1 MYKTCMF
8 CNRPLGENQVIET
21 FPIGRRLAF
30 DSSKGRLWVVCRK
43 CERWNLSPI
52 EERWEAVE
60 ECERTYE
67 ELRTRVSTENVGL
80 GRHREGLTLVRIGV
94 PLRPEFAAWRYGDQ
108 FGRRRRKAILYGAAG
123 ATVVGGIL
131 IGGVATGLISGAL
144 LGQSGNLVNVWVN
157 ARTLVRT
164 RAPNGKVLKL
174 KNPDLQ
180 KARIISAGPDD
191 EDWTIEI
198 KRGGKTRTWEGA
210 DAARLASLIVPAIN
224 RSGAK
229 RSVVQ
234 DAVAEIEHLGHP
246 TELLK
251 RASMVGEGEDGNLWT
266 RDIGDGSYRKIK
278 EKHIGLICKLPKP
291 TKLALE
297 MALHEEQERR
307 VLQGELWELEVAWRD
322 AEEIAEISDNLL
334 LPEGTDDF
342 IEEHRESA
350 TEESA

>member
-60 ECERTYE
+60 ECEITYE
-67 ELRTRVSTENVGL
+67 ALRTRVSTENVGL
-80 GRHREGLTLVRIGV
+80 GKHPEGLTLVRIGE

-108 FGRRRRKAILYGAAG
+108 FGRRRKKAILYGAAG
-123 ATVVGGIL
+123 VVVVGGI
-131 IGGVATGLISGAL
+131 IVGGAATGIISGAA
-144 LGQSGNLVNVWVN
+144 LGQSGNFVNLWVN
-157 ARTLVRT
+157 ARTLVKT
-164 RAPNGKVLKL
+164 KTPDGKILKL

-180 KARIISAGPDD
+180 AARILSAGPDD
-191 EDWTIEI
+191 DDWTIEI
-198 KRGGKTRTWEGA
+198 KRSGKTRRWEGS
-210 DAARLASLIVPAIN
+210 DAARLASQIVPAIN
-224 RSGAK
+224 RTGAK
-229 RSVVQ
+229 QAIVQ

-251 RASMVGEGEDGNLWT
+251 RASMVGDREHGNLWT
-266 RDIGDGSYRKIK
+266 REIGDGSYRKMK
-278 EKHIGLICKLPKP
+278 EKHIGLIEKLPKP

-307 VLQGELWELEVAWRD
+307 ALQGELWELEVAWRE

-342 IEEHRESA
+342 IEEHRERA
-350 TEESA
+350 NGESA

>member
-8 CNRPLGENQVIET
+8 CNRPLGQNQVIEA

-108 FGRRRRKAILYGAAG
+108 FGRRRKKAILYGAAG

-131 IGGVATGLISGAL
+131 VGGVAAGFISGAL
-144 LGQSGNLVNVWVN
+144 LGQSGNFVNLWVN

-164 RAPNGKVLKL
+164 KTPDGKVLKL
-174 KNPDLQ
+174 KNQDLQ
-180 KARIISAGPDD
+180 RARILSAGPDD

-198 KRGGKTRTWEGA
+198 KRTGKTRRWEGE

-224 RSGAK
+224 RTGAK
-229 RSVVQ
+229 QSVVQ

-251 RASMVGEGEDGNLWT
+251 RASIEGDGEDGNLWT
-266 RDIGDGSYRKIK
+266 RDIGDGSYRKMK
-278 EKHIGLICKLPKP
+278 EKHIGLIEKLPKP

-307 VLQGELWELEVAWRD
+307 ALQGELWELEVAWRD

-342 IEEHRESA
+342 IEEHREGA
-350 TEESA
+350 KEESA

>member
-60 ECERTYE
+60 ECEITYE
-67 ELRTRVSTENVGL
+67 ALRTRVSTENVGL
-80 GRHREGLTLVRIGV
+80 GKHPEGLTLVRIGV

-108 FGRRRRKAILYGAAG
+108 FGRRRKKAILYGAAG

-131 IGGVATGLISGAL
+131 IGGVATGVISGAL
-144 LGQSGNLVNVWVN
+144 LGQSGNFVNLWVN

-164 RAPNGKVLKL
+164 KTPDGKVLKL

-180 KARIISAGPDD
+180 KARILSAGPDD

-198 KRGGKTRTWEGA
+198 KRSGKTRRWEGA

-224 RSGAK
+224 RTGAK
-229 RSVVQ
+229 QSVVQ
-234 DAVAEIEHLGHP
+234 DAVAEIEQLGHP

-251 RASMVGEGEDGNLWT
+251 RASLVGDREDDNLWT
-266 RDIGDGSYRKIK
+266 RDIGDGSYRQMK
-278 EKHIGLICKLPKP
+278 EKHIGLIEKLPKP

-307 VLQGELWELEVAWRD
+307 ALQGELWELEVAWRD

-350 TEESA
+350 KEESA